1 MLYTPIWNEQS
12 AAVHMRNHV
21 AFCVNHVAFCMNHV
35 AFYVIALIVDVASLS
50 VLLPCFRNRHQAYH
64 SIRCQEY
71 QET

>member
-1 MLYTPIWNEQS
+1 
-12 AAVHMRNHV
+12 
-21 AFCVNHVAFCMNHV
+21 MNHV